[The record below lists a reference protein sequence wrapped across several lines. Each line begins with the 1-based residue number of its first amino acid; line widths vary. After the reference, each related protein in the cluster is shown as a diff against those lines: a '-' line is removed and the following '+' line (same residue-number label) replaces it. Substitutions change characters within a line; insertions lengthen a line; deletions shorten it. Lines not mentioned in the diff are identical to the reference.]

1 MKTNPKNNGVVL
13 IVDDDPDAISM
24 LNAALCEAQMTALV
38 ALSGEQAL
46 TIARRIRPDLI
57 LMDAMM
63 PGMDGFEACQKI
75 KADTVIAHIPVVFMT
90 GLSASED
97 MVKGFDS
104 GGIDYVTKPIDLKAL
119 IARIRAHLVN
129 SRIAAGARQAL
140 DTLGQHSLAV
150 DAEGNIL
157 WSTPN
162 THSLLAGFGA
172 DQQWIS
178 STLPSYLA
186 PWLSLEAK
194 QPLRIEDLSQPLLIK
209 TMDSQHADEWL
220 LVIELANKP
229 KEEDLLREKFE
240 LTPRESEV
248 LTWISRGKT
257 NQEIA
262 MILDFSPR
270 TVNKHLEQIFRKLGV
285 ENRTTAAAVS
295 LKYLN
300 QFA

>member
-1 MKTNPKNNGVVL
+1 MKSNPNNNGVVL

-24 LNAALCEAQMTALV
+24 LNAALSEAQMTALV

-75 KADTVIAHIPVVFMT
+75 KSDTVIAHIPVVFMT

-129 SRIAAGARQAL
+129 SRIAVGARQAL
-140 DTLGQHSLAV
+140 DTLGQNSLAV

-162 THSLLAGFGA
+162 THSLLASYGA

-178 STLPSYLA
+178 NTLPIYIA
-186 PWLSLEAK
+186 PWLEAGAVE
-194 QPLRIEDLSQPLLIK
+194 PLLIEDLSEPLLVK
-209 TMDSQHADEWL
+209 TMDKEVAEERL
-220 LVIELANKP
+220 LVIEPANKP
-229 KEEDLLREKFE
+229 REEDLLREKFE

-300 QFA
+300 QFS

>member
-1 MKTNPKNNGVVL
+1 MKSNPKNNGVVL

-24 LNAALCEAQMTALV
+24 LNAALSEAQMTALV

-75 KADTVIAHIPVVFMT
+75 KSDTVIAHIPVVFMT

-129 SRIAAGARQAL
+129 SRIAVGARQAL
-140 DTLGQHSLAV
+140 DTLGQNSLAV
-150 DAEGNIL
+150 DAKGNIL

-162 THSLLAGFGA
+162 THSLLAGYGA

-178 STLPSYLA
+178 ITLPIYIA
-186 PWLSLEAK
+186 PWLEAGAIE
-194 QPLRIEDLSQPLLIK
+194 PLLIEDLSEPLLVK
-209 TMDSQHADEWL
+209 TMDKELAEERL
-220 LVIELANKP
+220 LVIEPANKP
-229 KEEDLLREKFE
+229 REEDLLREKFE

-262 MILDFSPR
+262 IILDFSPR

-300 QFA
+300 QFT

>member
-1 MKTNPKNNGVVL
+1 MKSNLKNNGVVL

-24 LNAALCEAQMTALV
+24 LNAALSEAQMTALV

-75 KADTVIAHIPVVFMT
+75 KADAVIAHIPVVFMT

-129 SRIAAGARQAL
+129 SRIAAGAKQAL
-140 DTLGQHSLAV
+140 DTMGQYSLAV

-178 STLPSYLA
+178 STLSTYIA
-186 PWLSLEAK
+186 PWLEQGGK

-209 TMDSQHADEWL
+209 TMDNQQADEWL
-220 LVIELANKP
+220 LLIELANKP

-300 QFA
+300 QFT

>member
-1 MKTNPKNNGVVL
+1 MKSNPKNNGVVH
-13 IVDDDPDAISM
+13 IVDDDPYAISM
-24 LNAALCEAQMTALV
+24 LNAALSEAQMTALV

-75 KADTVIAHIPVVFMT
+75 KSDTVIAHIPVVFMT

-129 SRIAAGARQAL
+129 SRIAVGARQAL
-140 DTLGQHSLAV
+140 DTLGQNSLAV
-150 DAEGNIL
+150 DAKGNIL

-162 THSLLAGFGA
+162 THSLLAGYGA

-178 STLPSYLA
+178 TTLPIYIA
-186 PWLSLEAK
+186 PWLEAGAIE
-194 QPLRIEDLSQPLLIK
+194 PLLIEDLSEPLIVK
-209 TMDSQHADEWL
+209 TMDKELAEERL
-220 LVIELANKP
+220 LVIEPANKP

-240 LTPRESEV
+240 LTPRESVV
-248 LTWISRGKT
+248 LVWISRGKT

-300 QFA
+300 KFS

>member
-1 MKTNPKNNGVVL
+1 MKSYLKNNGVVL

-24 LNAALCEAQMTALV
+24 LNAALSEAQMTALV

-75 KADTVIAHIPVVFMT
+75 KADAVIAHIPVVFMT

-129 SRIAAGARQAL
+129 SRIAAGAKQAL
-140 DTLGQHSLAV
+140 DTMGQYSLAV

-178 STLPSYLA
+178 STLSTYIA
-186 PWLSLEAK
+186 PWLEQGGK

-209 TMDSQHADEWL
+209 TMDNQQADEWL
-220 LVIELANKP
+220 LLIELANKP

-257 NQEIA
+257 NQELA

>member
-1 MKTNPKNNGVVL
+1 MKANPKNNGVVL

-24 LNAALCEAQMTALV
+24 LNAALCEAQLTALV

-75 KADTVIAHIPVVFMT
+75 KADAVIAHIPVVFMT

-178 STLPSYLA
+178 SILPSYLA

-194 QPLRIEDLSQPLLIK
+194 QPLLIEDLSQPLLIK

>member
-1 MKTNPKNNGVVL
+1 MKSNLKNNGVVL

-24 LNAALCEAQMTALV
+24 LNAALSEAQMTALV

-75 KADTVIAHIPVVFMT
+75 KADAVIAHIPVVFMT

-129 SRIAAGARQAL
+129 SRIAAGAKQAL
-140 DTLGQHSLAV
+140 DTMGQNSLAV

-178 STLPSYLA
+178 STLSTYIA
-186 PWLSLEAK
+186 PWLEQGGK

-209 TMDSQHADEWL
+209 TMDNQQADEWL
-220 LVIELANKP
+220 LLIELANKP

>member
-24 LNAALCEAQMTALV
+24 LNTALCEAQMTALV

-75 KADTVIAHIPVVFMT
+75 KADAVIAHIPVVFMT

-150 DAEGNIL
+150 DIEGNIL

-178 STLPSYLA
+178 NTLPSYLA
-186 PWLSLEAK
+186 PWLSREAK

-209 TMDSQHADEWL
+209 IMDTQHADEWL

>member
-1 MKTNPKNNGVVL
+1 MKSNPNNNGVVL

-24 LNAALCEAQMTALV
+24 LNAALSEAQMTALV

-75 KADTVIAHIPVVFMT
+75 KSDTVIAHIPVVFMT

-129 SRIAAGARQAL
+129 SRIAVGARQAL
-140 DTLGQHSLAV
+140 DTLGQNSLAV
-150 DAEGNIL
+150 DATGNIL

-162 THSLLAGFGA
+162 THSLLAGYGA

-178 STLPSYLA
+178 TTLPIYIS
-186 PWLSLEAK
+186 PWLEAGAIE
-194 QPLRIEDLSQPLLIK
+194 PLLIEDLSEPLLVK
-209 TMDSQHADEWL
+209 TMDKELAEERL
-220 LVIELANKP
+220 LVIEPANKP

-248 LTWISRGKT
+248 LVWISRGKT

-300 QFA
+300 Q

>member
-1 MKTNPKNNGVVL
+1 MKSNPKNNGVILV
-13 IVDDDPDAISM
+13 VDDDPDAISL
-24 LNAALCEAQMTALV
+24 LNEALSEAQMTALV

-75 KADTVIAHIPVVFMT
+75 KADSVIAHIPVVFMT

-119 IARIRAHLVN
+119 IARVRAHLVS

-140 DTLGQHSLAV
+140 DTLGQNSLAV
-150 DAEGNIL
+150 DKEGNIL

-162 THSLLAGFGA
+162 THSLLVSYGA

-178 STLPSYLA
+178 SVLPTYIS
-186 PWLSLEAK
+186 PWLD
-194 QPLRIEDLSQPLLIK
+194 QGTNDPLLIEDLTQPLLIK
-209 TMDSQHADEWL
+209 TMDKEFAEERL

-248 LTWISRGKT
+248 LVWISRGKT

-300 QFA
+300 Q

>member
-1 MKTNPKNNGVVL
+1 MKSNPNNNGVVL

-24 LNAALCEAQMTALV
+24 LNAALSEAQMTALV

-75 KADTVIAHIPVVFMT
+75 KSDTVIAHIPVVFMT

-129 SRIAAGARQAL
+129 SRIAVGARQAL
-140 DTLGQHSLAV
+140 DTLGQNSLAV
-150 DAEGNIL
+150 DATGNIL

-162 THSLLAGFGA
+162 THSLLASYGA

-178 STLPSYLA
+178 TTLPIYIA
-186 PWLSLEAK
+186 PWLEAGAK
-194 QPLRIEDLSQPLLIK
+194 EPLLIEDLSEPLLVK
-209 TMDSQHADEWL
+209 TMDKELAEERL
-220 LVIELANKP
+220 LVIEPANKP

-262 MILDFSPR
+262 IILDFSPR

-300 QFA
+300 QFS

>member
-1 MKTNPKNNGVVL
+1 MKSNLKNNGVVL

-24 LNAALCEAQMTALV
+24 LNAALSEAQMTALV

-63 PGMDGFEACQKI
+63 PSMDGFEACQKI
-75 KADTVIAHIPVVFMT
+75 KADAVIAHIPVVFMT

-129 SRIAAGARQAL
+129 SRIAAGAKQAL
-140 DTLGQHSLAV
+140 DTMGQNSLAV
-150 DAEGNIL
+150 DAEGDIL

-178 STLPSYLA
+178 STLSTYIA
-186 PWLSLEAK
+186 PWLEQGGK

-209 TMDSQHADEWL
+209 TMDNQQADEWL
-220 LVIELANKP
+220 LLIELANKP

-300 QFA
+300 QFT

>member
-1 MKTNPKNNGVVL
+1 MKSNPKNNGVVL

-24 LNAALCEAQMTALV
+24 LNAALSEAQMTALV

-75 KADTVIAHIPVVFMT
+75 KSDTVIAHIPVVFMT

-129 SRIAAGARQAL
+129 SRIAVGARQAL
-140 DTLGQHSLAV
+140 DTLGQNSLAV
-150 DAEGNIL
+150 DATGNIL

-162 THSLLAGFGA
+162 THSLLASYGA

-178 STLPSYLA
+178 TTLPIYIA
-186 PWLSLEAK
+186 PWLEAGAK
-194 QPLRIEDLSQPLLIK
+194 EPLLIEDLSEPLLVK
-209 TMDSQHADEWL
+209 TMDKELAEERL
-220 LVIELANKP
+220 LVIEPANKP

-295 LKYLN
+295 LKHLN
-300 QFA
+300 QFT

>member
-1 MKTNPKNNGVVL
+1 MKSNPKNKGVVL

-24 LNAALCEAQMTALV
+24 LNAALSEANMTALV

-75 KADTVIAHIPVVFMT
+75 KSDTVIAHIPVVFMT

-129 SRIAAGARQAL
+129 SRIAVGARQAL
-140 DTLGQHSLAV
+140 DTLGQNSLAV
-150 DAEGNIL
+150 DTEGNIL

-162 THSLLAGFGA
+162 THSLLAGYGA

-178 STLPSYLA
+178 DILPTYIA
-186 PWLSLEAK
+186 PWLESGALE
-194 QPLRIEDLSQPLLIK
+194 PLLIDDLSQPLLVK
-209 TMDSQHADEWL
+209 TMDKELSEERL
-220 LVIELANKP
+220 LVMEPANKP

-248 LTWISRGKT
+248 LIWISRGKT

-270 TVNKHLEQIFRKLGV
+270 TVNKHLEQIFRKLCV

-295 LKYLN
+295 LKFLN
-300 QFA
+300 Q

>member
-1 MKTNPKNNGVVL
+1 MKTNLKNNGVVL

-75 KADTVIAHIPVVFMT
+75 KADAVIAHIPVVFMT

-186 PWLSLEAK
+186 PWLGLEAK

-209 TMDSQHADEWL
+209 TMGSQHADEWL

-270 TVNKHLEQIFRKLGV
+270 TVNKHLEQIFRKLRV

>member
-1 MKTNPKNNGVVL
+1 MKSNPKNNGVVL

-24 LNAALCEAQMTALV
+24 LNAALSEAQMTALV

-104 GGIDYVTKPIDLKAL
+104 GGIDYVTKPIDIKAL

-129 SRIAAGARQAL
+129 SRIAVGARQAL
-140 DTLGQHSLAV
+140 DTLGRNSLAV
-150 DAEGNIL
+150 DQEGNIL

-162 THSLLAGFGA
+162 THSLLTGYGA

-178 STLPSYLA
+178 SKLPTYIS
-186 PWLSLEAK
+186 PWLESGASE
-194 QPLRIEDLSQPLLIK
+194 PLLIEDLSQPLLVK
-209 TMDSQHADEWL
+209 TMDKTLAEERL

-229 KEEDLLREKFE
+229 KEEDLLRDKFE

-262 MILDFSPR
+262 IILDFSPR
-270 TVNKHLEQIFRKLGV
+270 TVNKHLEQIFRKLSV

>member
-1 MKTNPKNNGVVL
+1 MKSNLKNNGVVL

-24 LNAALCEAQMTALV
+24 LNAALSEAQMTALV

-75 KADTVIAHIPVVFMT
+75 KADAVIAHIPVVFMT

-129 SRIAAGARQAL
+129 SRIAAGAKQAL
-140 DTLGQHSLAV
+140 DTMGQYSLAV

-178 STLPSYLA
+178 STLSTYIA
-186 PWLSLEAK
+186 TWLEQGGK

-209 TMDSQHADEWL
+209 TMDNQQADEWL
-220 LVIELANKP
+220 LLIELANKP

>member
-1 MKTNPKNNGVVL
+1 MKSNPKNNGVVL

-24 LNAALCEAQMTALV
+24 LNAALSEANMTALV

-75 KADTVIAHIPVVFMT
+75 KSDTVIAHIPVVFMT

-129 SRIAAGARQAL
+129 SRIAVGARQAL
-140 DTLGQHSLAV
+140 DTLGQNSLAV
-150 DAEGNIL
+150 DTEGNIL

-162 THSLLAGFGA
+162 THSLLAGYGA

-178 STLPSYLA
+178 DILPTYIA
-186 PWLSLEAK
+186 PWLESGALE
-194 QPLRIEDLSQPLLIK
+194 PLLIDDLSQPLLVK
-209 TMDSQHADEWL
+209 TMDKELSEERL
-220 LVIELANKP
+220 LVMEPANKP

-248 LTWISRGKT
+248 LVWISRGKT

-285 ENRTTAAAVS
+285 
-295 LKYLN
+295 
-300 QFA
+300 

>member
-1 MKTNPKNNGVVL
+1 MKSNPKNNGVVL

-24 LNAALCEAQMTALV
+24 LNAALSEANMTALV

-75 KADTVIAHIPVVFMT
+75 KSDTVIAHIPVVFMT

-129 SRIAAGARQAL
+129 SRIAVGARQAL
-140 DTLGQHSLAV
+140 DTLGQNSLAV
-150 DAEGNIL
+150 DTEGNIL

-162 THSLLAGFGA
+162 THSLLAGYGA

-178 STLPSYLA
+178 DILPTYIA
-186 PWLSLEAK
+186 PWLESGALE
-194 QPLRIEDLSQPLLIK
+194 PLLIDDLSQPLLVK
-209 TMDSQHADEWL
+209 TMDKELSEERL
-220 LVIELANKP
+220 LVMEPANKP

-248 LTWISRGKT
+248 LVWISRGKT

-262 MILDFSPR
+262 IILDFSPR

-285 ENRTTAAAVS
+285 ENRTTAAAVTS
-295 LKYLN
+295 KYLN
-300 QFA
+300 Q

>member
-1 MKTNPKNNGVVL
+1 MKSNPKNNGVVL

-24 LNAALCEAQMTALV
+24 LNAALSEAQMTALV

-75 KADTVIAHIPVVFMT
+75 KSDTVIAHIPVVFMT

-129 SRIAAGARQAL
+129 SRIAVGARQAL
-140 DTLGQHSLAV
+140 DTLGQNSLAV
-150 DAEGNIL
+150 DATGNIL

-162 THSLLAGFGA
+162 THSLLTSYGA

-178 STLPSYLA
+178 TTLPIYIA
-186 PWLSLEAK
+186 PWLEAGAK
-194 QPLRIEDLSQPLLIK
+194 EPLLIEDLSEPLLVK
-209 TMDSQHADEWL
+209 TMDKELAEERL
-220 LVIELANKP
+220 LVIEPANKP

-248 LTWISRGKT
+248 LVWISRGKT

-300 QFA
+300 Q

>member
-1 MKTNPKNNGVVL
+1 MKSNPKNNGVVL

-24 LNAALCEAQMTALV
+24 LNAALSEANMTALV

-75 KADTVIAHIPVVFMT
+75 KSDTVIAHIPVVFMT

-129 SRIAAGARQAL
+129 SRIAVGARQAL
-140 DTLGQHSLAV
+140 DTLGQNSLAV
-150 DAEGNIL
+150 DTKGNIL

-162 THSLLAGFGA
+162 THSLLASYGA
-172 DQQWIS
+172 NHQWIS
-178 STLPSYLA
+178 DMLPTYIA
-186 PWLSLEAK
+186 PWLESGALE
-194 QPLRIEDLSQPLLIK
+194 PLLIDDLSQPLLVK
-209 TMDSQHADEWL
+209 TMDKVLSEERL
-220 LVIELANKP
+220 LLMEPANKP
-229 KEEDLLREKFE
+229 KEEDLLRKKFA

-248 LTWISRGKT
+248 LVWITRGKT

-262 MILDFSPR
+262 IILDFSPR

-300 QFA
+300 KYL

>member
-1 MKTNPKNNGVVL
+1 MKSNPNNNGVVL

-24 LNAALCEAQMTALV
+24 LNAALSEAQMTALV

-75 KADTVIAHIPVVFMT
+75 KSDTVIAHIPVVFMT

-129 SRIAAGARQAL
+129 SRIAVGARQAL
-140 DTLGQHSLAV
+140 DTLGQNSLAV
-150 DAEGNIL
+150 DATGNIL

-162 THSLLAGFGA
+162 THSLLASYGA

-178 STLPSYLA
+178 TTLPIYIA
-186 PWLSLEAK
+186 PWLEAGAK
-194 QPLRIEDLSQPLLIK
+194 EPLLIEDLSEPLLVK
-209 TMDSQHADEWL
+209 TMDKELAEERL
-220 LVIELANKP
+220 LVIEPANKP

-248 LTWISRGKT
+248 LVWISRGKT

-300 QFA
+300 QFS

>member
-1 MKTNPKNNGVVL
+1 MKSNPKNNGVVL

-24 LNAALCEAQMTALV
+24 LNAALSEAQMTALV

-75 KADTVIAHIPVVFMT
+75 KSDTVIAHIPVVFMT

-129 SRIAAGARQAL
+129 SRIAVGARQAL
-140 DTLGQHSLAV
+140 DTLGQNSLAV
-150 DAEGNIL
+150 DAKGNIL

-162 THSLLAGFGA
+162 THSLLAGYGA

-178 STLPSYLA
+178 TTLPIYIA
-186 PWLSLEAK
+186 PWLEAGAIE
-194 QPLRIEDLSQPLLIK
+194 PLLIEDLSEPLIVK
-209 TMDSQHADEWL
+209 TMDKELAEERL
-220 LVIELANKP
+220 LVIEPANKP

-240 LTPRESEV
+240 LTPRESVV
-248 LTWISRGKT
+248 LVWISRGKT

-300 QFA
+300 KFS

>member
-1 MKTNPKNNGVVL
+1 MKSNPKNNGVVL

-24 LNAALCEAQMTALV
+24 LNDALSEAQLTALV

-75 KADTVIAHIPVVFMT
+75 KADAVIAHIPVVFMT

-119 IARIRAHLVN
+119 IARINAHLVN

-140 DTLGQHSLAV
+140 DTLGQYSLAV
-150 DAEGNIL
+150 DEMGNIL

-162 THSLLAGFGA
+162 THSLLADFGA
-172 DQQWIS
+172 EQQWIS
-178 STLPSYLA
+178 DILPSYIA
-186 PWLSLEAK
+186 PWLEQGTK
-194 QPLRIEDLSQPLLIK
+194 EPLRIEDLSQPILIK
-209 TMDSQHADEWL
+209 AMDNQQANEWL
-220 LVIELANKP
+220 LLIEMANKP

>member
-1 MKTNPKNNGVVL
+1 MKSNLKNNGVVL

-24 LNAALCEAQMTALV
+24 LNAALSEAQMTALV

-75 KADTVIAHIPVVFMT
+75 KADAVIAHIPVVFMT

-129 SRIAAGARQAL
+129 SRIAAGAKQAL
-140 DTLGQHSLAV
+140 DTMGQYSLAV

-178 STLPSYLA
+178 STLSTYIA
-186 PWLSLEAK
+186 PWLEQGGK
-194 QPLRIEDLSQPLLIK
+194 QPLLIEDLSQPLLIK
-209 TMDSQHADEWL
+209 TMDSQQADEWL
-220 LVIELANKP
+220 LLIELANKP

-300 QFA
+300 QFT

>member
-1 MKTNPKNNGVVL
+1 MKSNPNNNGVVL

-24 LNAALCEAQMTALV
+24 LNAALSEAQMTALV

-75 KADTVIAHIPVVFMT
+75 KSDTVIAHIPVVFMT

-129 SRIAAGARQAL
+129 SRIAVGARQAL
-140 DTLGQHSLAV
+140 DTLGQNSLAV

-162 THSLLAGFGA
+162 THSLLASYGA

-178 STLPSYLA
+178 NTLPIYIA
-186 PWLSLEAK
+186 PWLEAGAVE
-194 QPLRIEDLSQPLLIK
+194 PLLIEDLSEPLLVK
-209 TMDSQHADEWL
+209 TMDKELAEERL
-220 LVIELANKP
+220 LVIEPANKP
-229 KEEDLLREKFE
+229 KEEDLLRDKFE

-262 MILDFSPR
+262 IILDFSPR

-300 QFA
+300 KFS

>member
-1 MKTNPKNNGVVL
+1 MKSNPKNNGVVL

-24 LNAALCEAQMTALV
+24 LNAALSEAQMTALV

-75 KADTVIAHIPVVFMT
+75 KSDTVIAHIPVVFMT

-129 SRIAAGARQAL
+129 SRIAVGARQAL
-140 DTLGQHSLAV
+140 DTLGQNSLAV
-150 DAEGNIL
+150 DATGNIL

-162 THSLLAGFGA
+162 THSLLAGYGA

-178 STLPSYLA
+178 TTLPIYIA
-186 PWLSLEAK
+186 PWLEAGAK
-194 QPLRIEDLSQPLLIK
+194 EPLLIEDLSEPLLVK
-209 TMDSQHADEWL
+209 TMDKELAEERL
-220 LVIELANKP
+220 LVIEPANKP
-229 KEEDLLREKFE
+229 REEDLLREKFE

-300 QFA
+300 QFS

>member
-1 MKTNPKNNGVVL
+1 MKSNPNNNGVVL

-24 LNAALCEAQMTALV
+24 LNAALSEAQMTALV

-75 KADTVIAHIPVVFMT
+75 KSDTVIAHIPVVFMT

-129 SRIAAGARQAL
+129 SRIAVGARQAL
-140 DTLGQHSLAV
+140 DSLGQNSLAV
-150 DAEGNIL
+150 DATGNIL

-162 THSLLAGFGA
+162 THSLLASYGA

-178 STLPSYLA
+178 TTLPIYIA
-186 PWLSLEAK
+186 PWLEAGAIE
-194 QPLRIEDLSQPLLIK
+194 PLLIEDLSEPLLVK
-209 TMDSQHADEWL
+209 TMDKELAEERL
-220 LVIELANKP
+220 LVIEPANKP
-229 KEEDLLREKFE
+229 KEEDLLREKFK

-248 LTWISRGKT
+248 LVWISRGKT

-300 QFA
+300 Q

>member
-1 MKTNPKNNGVVL
+1 MKSNPKNNGVVL

-24 LNAALCEAQMTALV
+24 LNAALSEANMTALV

-75 KADTVIAHIPVVFMT
+75 KSDTVIAHIPVVFMT

-129 SRIAAGARQAL
+129 SRIAVGARQAL
-140 DTLGQHSLAV
+140 DTLGQNSLAV
-150 DAEGNIL
+150 DTEGNIL

-162 THSLLAGFGA
+162 THSPLAGYGA

-178 STLPSYLA
+178 DILPTYIA
-186 PWLSLEAK
+186 PWLESGALE
-194 QPLRIEDLSQPLLIK
+194 PLLIDDLSQPLLVK
-209 TMDSQHADEWL
+209 TMDKELSEERL
-220 LVIELANKP
+220 LVMEPANKP

-248 LTWISRGKT
+248 LVWISRGKT

-262 MILDFSPR
+262 IILDFSPR

-300 QFA
+300 Q

>member
-1 MKTNPKNNGVVL
+1 MKSNPKNNGVVL

-24 LNAALCEAQMTALV
+24 LNAALSEANMTALV

-75 KADTVIAHIPVVFMT
+75 KSDTVIAHIPVVFMT

-129 SRIAAGARQAL
+129 SRIAVGARQAL
-140 DTLGQHSLAV
+140 DTLGQNSLAV
-150 DAEGNIL
+150 DTEGNIL

-162 THSLLAGFGA
+162 THSLLAGYGA

-178 STLPSYLA
+178 DILPTYIA
-186 PWLSLEAK
+186 PWLESGALE
-194 QPLRIEDLSQPLLIK
+194 PLLIDDLSQPLLVK
-209 TMDSQHADEWL
+209 TMDKELSEERL
-220 LVIELANKP
+220 LVMEPANKP

-248 LTWISRGKT
+248 LVWISRGKT

-262 MILDFSPR
+262 IILDFSPR

-300 QFA
+300 Q

>member
-24 LNAALCEAQMTALV
+24 LNLALSDAQMTALV
-38 ALSGEQAL
+38 ALSGEQAI

-63 PGMDGFEACQKI
+63 PGMGGFEACQKI
-75 KADTVIAHIPVVFMT
+75 KADALIAHIPVVFMT

-129 SRIAAGARQAL
+129 SRIAAGAKQAL
-140 DTLGQHSLAV
+140 DTMGQYSLAV
-150 DAEGNIL
+150 NAEGNIL

-162 THSLLAGFGA
+162 THSLLADFGA

-178 STLPSYLA
+178 STLSTYIA
-186 PWLSLEAK
+186 SWLEQGGK

-209 TMDSQHADEWL
+209 TMDNQQADEWL
-220 LVIELANKP
+220 LLIELANKP
-229 KEEDLLREKFE
+229 KEEDLLREKFD

-300 QFA
+300 QFT

>member
-1 MKTNPKNNGVVL
+1 MKSNPKNNGVVL

-24 LNAALCEAQMTALV
+24 LNAALSEANMTALV

-75 KADTVIAHIPVVFMT
+75 KSDTVIAHIPVVFMT

-129 SRIAAGARQAL
+129 SRIAVGARQAL
-140 DTLGQHSLAV
+140 DTLGQNSLAV
-150 DAEGNIL
+150 DTEGNIL

-162 THSLLAGFGA
+162 THSLLAGYGA

-178 STLPSYLA
+178 DILPTYIA
-186 PWLSLEAK
+186 PWLESGGLE
-194 QPLRIEDLSQPLLIK
+194 PLLIDDLSQPLLVK
-209 TMDSQHADEWL
+209 TMDKEASEERL
-220 LVIELANKP
+220 LVMEPANKP

-248 LTWISRGKT
+248 LVWISRGKT

-300 QFA
+300 Q

>member
-1 MKTNPKNNGVVL
+1 MKSNPNNNGVVL

-24 LNAALCEAQMTALV
+24 LNAALSEAQMTALV

-75 KADTVIAHIPVVFMT
+75 KSDTVIAHIPVVFMT

-97 MVKGFDS
+97 MVKGFES

-129 SRIAAGARQAL
+129 SRIAVGARQAL
-140 DTLGQHSLAV
+140 DTLGQNSLAV
-150 DAEGNIL
+150 DASGNIL

-162 THSLLAGFGA
+162 THSLLASYGA

-178 STLPSYLA
+178 NSLPIYMA
-186 PWLSLEAK
+186 PWLEAGAVE
-194 QPLRIEDLSQPLLIK
+194 PLLIEDLTQPLLVR
-209 TMDSQHADEWL
+209 TMDKELAEERL
-220 LVIELANKP
+220 LVIEPANKP

-262 MILDFSPR
+262 IILDFSPR

-300 QFA
+300 QFG

>member
-1 MKTNPKNNGVVL
+1 MKSSPKNNGVVL

-24 LNAALCEAQMTALV
+24 LNAALSEANMTALV

-75 KADTVIAHIPVVFMT
+75 KSDTVIAHIPVVFMT

-129 SRIAAGARQAL
+129 SRIAVGARQAL
-140 DTLGQHSLAV
+140 DTLGQNSLAV
-150 DAEGNIL
+150 DTEGNIL

-162 THSLLAGFGA
+162 THSLLAGYGA

-178 STLPSYLA
+178 DILPTYIA
-186 PWLSLEAK
+186 PWLESGALE
-194 QPLRIEDLSQPLLIK
+194 PLLIEDLSQPILVK
-209 TMDSQHADEWL
+209 TMDKELSEERL
-220 LVIELANKP
+220 LVMEPANKP
-229 KEEDLLREKFE
+229 KEEDLLRDKFE

-248 LTWISRGKT
+248 LVWISRGKT

>member
-1 MKTNPKNNGVVL
+1 MKSNPKNNGVVL

-24 LNAALCEAQMTALV
+24 LNAALSEAQMTALV

-75 KADTVIAHIPVVFMT
+75 KSDTVISHIPVVFMT

-140 DTLGQHSLAV
+140 DTLGQNSLAV
-150 DAEGNIL
+150 DVAGNIL

-162 THSLLAGFGA
+162 THSLLSGYGA
-172 DQQWIS
+172 DQHWIS
-178 STLPSYLA
+178 TILPIYLA
-186 PWLSLEAK
+186 PWLEAGAVE
-194 QPLRIEDLSQPLLIK
+194 PLLIEDLSQPLLVK
-209 TMDSQHADEWL
+209 TMDKELAEERL
-220 LVIELANKP
+220 LVIEPANKP

-262 MILDFSPR
+262 IILDFSPR

-300 QFA
+300 QFT